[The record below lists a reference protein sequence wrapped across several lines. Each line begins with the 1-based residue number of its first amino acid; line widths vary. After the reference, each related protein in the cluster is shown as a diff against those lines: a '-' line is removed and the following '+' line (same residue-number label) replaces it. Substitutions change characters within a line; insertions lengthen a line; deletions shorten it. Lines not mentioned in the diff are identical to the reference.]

1 MCIYIYIYIT
11 IYIVYIT
18 NINYDCAI
26 KLCLMR
32 QTSRSLTSN
41 GCPSEIIDALGQCKA
56 AGLCRP

>member
-1 MCIYIYIYIT
+1 MY
-11 IYIVYIT
+11 
-18 NINYDCAI
+18 YDCAI

-56 AGLCRP
+56 AGLCRPLRHILYSYTKRHNH